1 MDGPRWAAFVPIT
14 RTCICVTGSP
24 STTSKTRPNIWR
36 PTAWSIPSTRTASQT
51 TFAMALPWSHIVGAE
66 GLLASMQPGEV
77 YSLTAHGEIA
87 MCDSLEFDEMVKM
100 ADADTLSTA
109 AQTSI
114 SAKKQPS

>member
-1 MDGPRWAAFVPIT
+1 
-14 RTCICVTGSP
+14 
-24 STTSKTRPNIWR
+24 
-36 PTAWSIPSTRTASQT
+36 
-51 TFAMALPWSHIVGAE
+51 
-66 GLLASMQPGEV
+66 MQPGEV